1 MEFKVRTEGAL
12 FDAAQRD
19 AVMKDEITA
28 YLTKGSK
35 QLERAIAEK
44 MPVNTG
50 ATRGALFSQV
60 RGVAQGRGEAIVSL
74 PVEHAEVLESGSKP
88 HWPPRA
94 PIELWV
100 AQRFR
105 EKGGSIR
112 AAVRS
117 VRKRGSRETFADR
130 QSAAIRSIA
139 FLVARKIAQRG
150 TKAIRMFARSVTEL
164 QPDIDRQWAETV
176 TRIAQRLSGR

>member
-12 FDAAQRD
+12 FDAGQRE
-19 AVMKDEITA
+19 AIFREEITA

-50 ATRGALFSQV
+50 ASRGALFSQV

-74 PVEHAEVLESGSKP
+74 PVEHAEALESGSKP

-105 EKGGSIR
+105 DKGGSIR
-112 AAVRS
+112 VAVKS
-117 VRKRGSRETFADR
+117 VRKRGSRESFGDR
-130 QSAAIRSIA
+130 QAAAIRSIA
-139 FLVARKIAQRG
+139 FLVARKIARSG

-164 QPDIDRQWAETV
+164 QPDIDRQWADTV
-176 TRIAQRLSGR
+176 TRIAQRLSGK